1 MVEREGSYNIE
12 IIERGHLKIEVFIGR
27 ILVAMYVHC
36 GLLAKAQI
44 VFETLLTGSRLY
56 FVLEC
61 TYFEIYPRGEN
72 EESSKMISSACT
84 LEAILTRCTS
94 SLKACC
100 NLWVVGKRNTLPA
113 QTIADLLSQK
123 DVVWK

>member
-84 LEAILTRCTS
+84 LKSMLQLMGCREKKHITRSNYCR
-94 SLKACC
+94 SLIT
-100 NLWVVGKRNTLPA
+100 KRCGLEM
-113 QTIADLLSQK
+113 I
-123 DVVWK
+123 